1 LKIREV
7 TPDDTDAVIAFWQAV
22 FPEYADPAFP
32 QRNMVSSIRRKLAAG
47 DGLFW
52 LGEIDARVIGTAMAG
67 YDGHRGWLYSFAVH
81 PDWRGRGHGRA
92 LLRHA
97 EEALRALG
105 CPKINLQVS
114 SNNDGGIG
122 FWRANG
128 YLQDEVLSFG
138 RRLG

>member
-1 LKIREV
+1 MNIRLA
-7 TPDDTDAVIAFWQAV
+7 TAADTDAIVALWLVV
-22 FPEYADPAFP
+22 FPEYSNPAFP
-32 QRNMVSSIRRKLAAG
+32 QRNMLGSIRRKLEVD

-52 LGEIDARVIGTAMAG
+52 VGVVDGKVIGTAMAG
-67 YDGHRGWLYSFAVH
+67 YDGHRGWLYSFGVH

-92 LLRHA
+92 LLRQA
-97 EEALRALG
+97 EEALKALG
-105 CPKINLQVS
+105 CPKINLQVMATNES
-114 SNNDGGIG
+114 GIA